1 MSETTIALALLKANW
16 DEHHKSYLDNFNLL
30 TAECLRQS
38 TDDVASASQLVRDL
52 KSRFGLIVPRHIAE
66 VLLKRA
72 SKTGLLTK
80 QHGVYNINRDV
91 VDNSDFDA
99 RKNRVAEAH
108 ETLVQKLANF
118 AAETFDVKWS
128 EQQTEGILHNY
139 LNANALD
146 LARATTR
153 QSLMSIPRHAS
164 KSEKYILASFV
175 NKAIA
180 EDLSSLAHLKMVV
193 EGTILVSAIFLPN
206 PADTG
211 RRFKDTVVFFDTR
224 FLLEALGHCGE
235 SLRDPA
241 YQLLDLLTQHGAHLA
256 CFEHTRD
263 EVESVLNACATGL
276 SMQSLYTGYGNTFDH
291 FLQKG
296 FSESDV
302 RLIMTTVKRDL
313 KAIGIEVRRKPEH
326 DKRFT
331 IDENSLQTFIESEL
345 QYHNPH
351 ALRRDVDSVSA
362 VIRLRRGSAPR
373 ELERS
378 RSIFT
383 TSNRQLIKA
392 GNAFFSREV
401 GEEVDLAP
409 VCISEWHLTSLL
421 WLKRPLARPGLPQKR
436 IIADFYAAINPSES
450 FMRRYVDEVDKL
462 EASGVHT
469 AEVVFLLRNSLE
481 ARKIAMDLTVGDE
494 DAFTQGTVV
503 EVLEVVQ
510 NSLRAKGEAQ
520 LAEEQAR
527 SARLVQ
533 ELRDSRSETTEARKR
548 EQRDQEFRRLNR
560 ERLANRWAE
569 WISLTVVLVVAAIL
583 LVAAYLATPLLPL
596 PVALQAWAG
605 PLAAGLVLLTSA
617 ANWFWGVNLSGLR
630 RSLSRRIQRFIVGRL
645 DRELE
650 GVTSAATSAA
660 E

>member
-38 TDDVASASQLVRDL
+38 ADDVASAVQLVRDL

-72 SKTGLLTK
+72 SKTRLLSK
-80 QHGVYNINRDV
+80 QHGAYHINRDV
-91 VDNSDFDA
+91 VDNSDFDE
-99 RKNRVAEAH
+99 RKNHVAEAY
-108 ETLVQKLANF
+108 ETLLQKLAKF
-118 AAETFDVKWS
+118 ADETFNVEWS
-128 EQQTEGILHNY
+128 EQQTEGVLHDY

-146 LARATTR
+146 LVRATTR
-153 QSLMSIPRHAS
+153 QSLMSLPRRAS

-180 EDLSSLAHLKMVV
+180 EDLSSLAPLKMVV
-193 EGTILVSAIFLPN
+193 EGTILVSAIFLSN
-206 PADTG
+206 PANIG
-211 RRFKDTVVFFDTR
+211 RRFKDTTVFFDTR

-241 YQLLDLLTQHGAHLA
+241 CQLLDLLTGHGAHLA
-256 CFEHTRD
+256 CFEHTHD
-263 EVESVLNACATGL
+263 EVESVLNACAMGL
-276 SMQSLYTGYGNTFDH
+276 STQSLHSGYGSAFDH

-302 RLIMTTVKRDL
+302 RLIITTVKRDL
-313 KAIGIEVRRKPEH
+313 EAIRIEVRRKPEY
-326 DKRFT
+326 DNFAV
-331 IDENSLQTFIESEL
+331 DETSLQNFIESEL
-345 QYHNPH
+345 EYQNPH

-383 TSNRQLIKA
+383 TSNLPLIKG
-392 GNAFFSREV
+392 GNAFFSRDG

-421 WLKRPLARPGLPQKR
+421 WLKQPLARPELPQKR
-436 IIADFYAAINPSES
+436 IIADFHAAINPSEN

-469 AEVVFLLRNSLE
+469 TEAVFLLRNSLD

-494 DAFTQGTVV
+494 GAFTQGTVA
-503 EVLEVVQ
+503 EVLEIVQ
-510 NSLRAKGEAQ
+510 NSMRAEGEAQ

-527 SARLVQ
+527 SARLSE
-533 ELRDSRSETTEARKR
+533 ELRDSRSETTEARR
-548 EQRDQEFRRLNR
+548 LEQRNQELRRLAR
-560 ERLANRWAE
+560 ERLANRLAE
-569 WISLTVVLVVAAIL
+569 RISLVVVLVVEAIL
-583 LVAAYLATPLLPL
+583 LVAVYLATPLLPL
-596 PVALQAWAG
+596 PVALQAKAG
-605 PLAAGLVLLTSA
+605 SLAAVLVLLMSA

-630 RSLSRRIQRFIVGRL
+630 RSLSTRIQRFIVGRL

-650 GVTSAATSAA
+650 DV
-660 E
+660 